1 MDAGEGYFPAMKTL
15 HKRKQYNFRR
25 TISQPLN
32 QTLDMVLAESN
43 TRSIAGI
50 LAGNFQNK

>member
-1 MDAGEGYFPAMKTL
+1 LVSREVEILLLRIYYNIDAGEGYFPAMETL

-32 QTLDMVLAESN
+32 QTLDMV
-43 TRSIAGI
+43 
-50 LAGNFQNK
+50 